1 MTSVITVFMN
11 GCKINNGIT
20 SVTSPYSGDTGVS
33 Q

>member
-1 MTSVITVFMN
+1 MN

-20 SVTSPYSGDTGVS
+20 SVTSPYSGDTGVT